1 MAQCGAVT
9 STPDGPGAMRR
20 RGQRS
25 APGQDTPE
33 LSGWPTGY
41 DDAATRLAAADEG
54 RSLGDI
60 LVEWGALCGEDLE
73 RIVEQQLRTGGRL
86 GSLLVEAGLIDHR
99 TLAEVLSA
107 HLDLPLADLRHDR
120 PSGTALGMIR
130 EDDARRGALLPL
142 RLDAG
147 VLDVAIADPLGL
159 DAACVLT
166 TLPVTAV
173 RLHIAP
179 LDEVLIALDTH
190 YRLLSSG
197 DDDVRLLWERAQ
209 PTDSSSSIA
218 VAPDTPV
225 VRLVD
230 SIVAQAIRDRASDV
244 HLEPSGGRLRVRF
257 RIDGALREVL
267 SLPQAIAAEMV
278 SRIKVLAGMD
288 IVEHRRPQD
297 GQFQTEVS
305 GHRLDIRV
313 ATAATIWGETAVL
326 RLLDTGRTL
335 TELGELGVPDGAVA
349 RYRAIIRRPYGMIL
363 CSGPTGSGKTTT
375 LYATLAEIR
384 RSELNVVTIEDPVEY
399 IVPEINQMQI
409 HPQAGV
415 TFAVGLRSILRQDPD
430 VILVGEIRD
439 EETATIA
446 VSSALTGHL
455 VMSSLHAIDATSSVF
470 RLIDMGIEPFLVASS
485 VVGVVGQRLVRRVC
499 TRCST
504 PYRPSS
510 PDLEWFVAAGGASDQ
525 EFVHGVGCNFCANTG
540 FRERVGIFEVLEM
553 TDELST
559 LLVAGATPRHL
570 REAARRSGM
579 RTMADEAVDAVI
591 AGATTVE
598 EVARAV
604 HRG

>member
-1 MAQCGAVT
+1 MGDLLVALGLLGVDELLALLDVQ
-9 STPDGPGAMRR
+9 
-20 RGQRS
+20 QR
-25 APGQDTPE
+25 D
-33 LSGWPTGY
+33 
-41 DDAATRLAAADEG
+41 
-54 RSLGDI
+54 
-60 LVEWGALCGEDLE
+60 
-73 RIVEQQLRTGGRL
+73 GGRL
-86 GSLLVEAGLIDHR
+86 VPLLADAGLVDPQVIAR
-99 TLAEVLSA
+99 SLAE
-107 HLDLPLADLRHDR
+107 HLELPLADLRHDR
-120 PSGTALGMIR
+120 PSPSALGLIG
-130 EDDARRGALLPL
+130 EDDARNASLVPL
-142 RLDAG
+142 RIADD
-147 VLDVAIADPLGL
+147 VLEVAAADPLSRDVTL
-159 DAACVLT
+159 LLSS
-166 TLPVTAV
+166 LPVGAVKLLVAPIDDV
-173 RLHIAP
+173 RL
-179 LDEVLIALDTH
+179 ALDTH

-197 DDDVRLLWERAQ
+197 DDDVRLVWER
-209 PTDSSSSIA
+209 SSPSDTGPVVTA
-218 VAPDTPV
+218 APDTPV

-230 SIVAQAIRDRASDV
+230 SIVAQAVRDRASDV
-244 HLEPSGGRLRVRF
+244 HLEPSAGRLRVRF
-257 RIDGALREVL
+257 RIDGALCDVL
-267 SLPQAIAAEMV
+267 SLPQTIGPEMV

-297 GQFQTEVS
+297 GQFQTVVS
-305 GHRLDIRV
+305 GHTLDVRV

-335 TELGELGVPDGAVA
+335 TELEELGLPEAAVA
-349 RYRAIIRRPYGMIL
+349 RYRAVIRRPYGMIL

-375 LYATLAEIR
+375 LYATLAEVR

-439 EETATIA
+439 EETASIA

-455 VMSSLHAIDATSSVF
+455 VMSSLHAIDATSSVY

-499 TRCST
+499 ARCRVA
-504 PYRPSS
+504 YRPA
-510 PDLEWFVAAGGASDQ
+510 PHDVDWFVAAGGRAEH
-525 EFVHGVGCNFCANTG
+525 EFVRGDGCNFCAGTG

-579 RTMADEAVDAVI
+579 RTMADEAVDAVTE
-591 AGATTVE
+591 GATTLE
-598 EVARAV
+598 EVVRAV